1 MTLNMIRKEVKFL
14 VSNIR
19 YKEVN
24 DINLLTKYYWATDV
38 LLKRITFLEKEDNLL
53 SRESKSKLHICKETV
68 WSLRCSIRYRI
79 SKIMKTKK
87 I

>member
-1 MTLNMIRKEVKFL
+1 MIRKEIKFL

-19 YKEVN
+19 YKEIS
-24 DINLLTKYYWATDV
+24 DINLLTKYYWTTDD
-38 LLKRITFLEKEDNLL
+38 LLKRINTLEKEGKNLL
-53 SRESKSKLHICKETV
+53 SRDSKSKLHICKETV

>member
-1 MTLNMIRKEVKFL
+1 MILNMIQNEVKFL

-24 DINLLTKYYWATDV
+24 DINLLTKYFWETDD
-38 LLKRITFLEKEDNLL
+38 LLRRISTLEKEGKNLL
-53 SRESKSKLHICKETV
+53 SRDNKSKLHICKETV

-79 SKIMKTKK
+79 SKI
-87 I
+87 ISNQ

>member
-1 MTLNMIRKEVKFL
+1 MIKDEIKFL

-24 DINLLTKYYWATDV
+24 DINLLTKYFWSTDD
-38 LLKRITFLEKEDNLL
+38 LLKRISFLEKEGDNLL
-53 SRESKSKLHICKETV
+53 SIEDKSKLHICKETV